1 MKEEETK
8 KLEFINE
15 NIIEKGYNPEEV
27 ANFTMKTFGVPFESL
42 SLEKLKQVV
51 EEFKDKGLNDTYKT
65 VKLNEK
71 KTEEK
76 KNEQKENSKKKEK
89 SEKIQTPLYAPDS
102 YEVETG
108 YQQENKLIELYRNN
122 NLISIEVSE
131 PQKEGKTGFFSK
143 SYMTYRIQC
152 PQLNSDVRRTYSDFE
167 WFRNQLLIRYPLRVI
182 PPIMKD
188 NVLKQIGNVL
198 KLESE
203 EINEQRKL
211 RYLNQFMSCL
221 INKKIIRTSP
231 ILYEFLVLNNDL
243 FKTYQNKLNNRKYEL
258 SISLDNLI
266 TMKGKIKC
274 ELKEDSI
281 TETNKNINKYN
292 SFIDI
297 YNKITSNIVN
307 IAEDFNNLKNHMKQ
321 ISLLYNKLN
330 ENIDQYKCNYT
341 DDMKNVYTD
350 FVKIFNNW
358 SISFEKQSEY
368 FNRDFKETFN
378 YLGLEIGEMNSIY
391 KKYIEYKNEYETFTN
406 LVNKKKEQLFASK
419 KIDQWNVEPGT
430 EEDIPNFLGDKKTA
444 FEKML
449 YKETL
454 LLKEEKKRIAC
465 TIYLMNRQFDKLM
478 KNQSKR
484 IKIYYQSIK
493 ENAKII
499 FGNEQRLKDL
509 TELDSSENK

>member
-27 ANFTMKTFGVPFESL
+27 ANFTMKTFGVPFDSL

-76 KNEQKENSKKKEK
+76 KNEQKENNKKKEK

-221 INKKIIRTSP
+221 IKKKIIRTSP

-243 FKTYQNKLNNRKYEL
+243 FKT
-258 SISLDNLI
+258 
-266 TMKGKIKC
+266 
-274 ELKEDSI
+274 
-281 TETNKNINKYN
+281 
-292 SFIDI
+292 
-297 YNKITSNIVN
+297 
-307 IAEDFNNLKNHMKQ
+307 
-321 ISLLYNKLN
+321 
-330 ENIDQYKCNYT
+330 
-341 DDMKNVYTD
+341 
-350 FVKIFNNW
+350 
-358 SISFEKQSEY
+358 
-368 FNRDFKETFN
+368 
-378 YLGLEIGEMNSIY
+378 
-391 KKYIEYKNEYETFTN
+391 
-406 LVNKKKEQLFASK
+406 
-419 KIDQWNVEPGT
+419 
-430 EEDIPNFLGDKKTA
+430 
-444 FEKML
+444 
-449 YKETL
+449 
-454 LLKEEKKRIAC
+454 
-465 TIYLMNRQFDKLM
+465 
-478 KNQSKR
+478 
-484 IKIYYQSIK
+484 
-493 ENAKII
+493 
-499 FGNEQRLKDL
+499 
-509 TELDSSENK
+509 